1 MATHPIRFGIQ
12 TGQQNIEWAQML
24 ELWRQADGWG
34 YDSLWNF
41 DHFYAIFLP
50 PELPCLEGW
59 TTLSALALATKRAR
73 VGTMVNGNTYR
84 HPCVTA
90 KMAATVDHISGGRL
104 NLGIGAGWFE
114 REHQNFGIDFKTVPQ
129 RLQALDE
136 ACRIIRGMLTQEH
149 TTVQGRH
156 YTVTEAMGNPKPI
169 QQPHPPIMIGGTG
182 ERVLLRL
189 VARHADM
196 WNASASAE
204 RMHELIEIIR
214 RHGDTERRDP
224 ERIEKTVMMPLCYRA
239 PAERQ
244 AFMCNTIAGLRQT
257 TPEVARREM
266 MIGDKL
272 ECLDVVDRYVKAGVT
287 HFIFMMFA
295 PYFVDE
301 IQAFAEEVIPA
312 VRGAD
317 ARVDTA

>member
-214 RHGDTERRDP
+214 
-224 ERIEKTVMMPLCYRA
+224 CYRA

-257 TPEVARREM
+257 TPEQARQEM

-317 ARVDTA
+317 ARVEIA